1 MQKFIVNRA
10 LQTSSET
17 LLSPPGNND
26 KQAALVAILFLE
38 FKTFLRKLTIITT
51 ISAMSALSIMF
62 QGCHCPGDLV
72 WDENKHWCV
81 PEKNCSCVADGKS
94 YYEGDTKK
102 QGCNTW

>member
-1 MQKFIVNRA
+1 
-10 LQTSSET
+10 
-17 LLSPPGNND
+17 
-26 KQAALVAILFLE
+26 
-38 FKTFLRKLTIITT
+38 
-51 ISAMSALSIMF
+51 MSALSIMF